1 MAAIAIERAELTN
14 LLASNVVDFLDLGCG
29 VGRSCEYVRKSTGLR
44 VAVSLDSDPAKIA
57 ECRKVNDLS
66 FVFDVLDL
74 PRSIGTVSAAF
85 MIHFLEHLP
94 GEAAAHEVIHSALLA
109 SRDFVLIRQPFFDH
123 DEELAGLGLKT
134 YWSDWTG
141 HKSPMKTSFFAS
153 LVKSCDPLVQRV
165 RIFGIDRIGDS
176 SHAAVLPL
184 AAPPDQHEYLALH
197 GVKSEV
203 SFRGDCFREVLVLLE
218 RQPHVEIGAV
228 GISKMLAGLKDRAE
242 LLLDVSA
249 GGSRRAHA
257 KRAAPETTL
266 GIG

>member
-1 MAAIAIERAELTN
+1 MAAIAIDRAELTN

-29 VGRSCEYVRKSTGLR
+29 VGRSFEYVRKSTGLR

-94 GEAAAHEVIHSALLA
+94 DEAAAHEVIHSALLA

-123 DEELAGLGLKT
+123 DDELAELGLKT

-153 LVKSCDPLVQRV
+153 LVKSCDPLVHRV
-165 RIFGIDRIGDS
+165 RIFGIDRIRDS

-184 AAPPDQHEYLALH
+184 AAPPDQHEYMSRH
-197 GVKSEV
+197 GAKSTA
-203 SFRGDCFREVLVLLE
+203 SFRGNCFREVLVLLE
-218 RQPHVEIGAV
+218 RQPHADVGAV
-228 GISKMLAGLKDRAE
+228 GISKVLAGLKDRAE
-242 LLLDVSA
+242 PLLEAPA
-249 GGSRRAHA
+249 GGSSRVLA
-257 KRAAPETTL
+257 KRAHSETTL
-266 GIG
+266 RIG